1 MINTTILH
9 FKTNHYDKRI
19 SVNVQMNANNFEA
32 PFN

>member
-9 FKTNHYDKRI
+9 FKTDHYDKRI
-19 SVNVQMNANNFEA
+19 SVNVHTNNFEA

>member
-1 MINTTILH
+1 MILH